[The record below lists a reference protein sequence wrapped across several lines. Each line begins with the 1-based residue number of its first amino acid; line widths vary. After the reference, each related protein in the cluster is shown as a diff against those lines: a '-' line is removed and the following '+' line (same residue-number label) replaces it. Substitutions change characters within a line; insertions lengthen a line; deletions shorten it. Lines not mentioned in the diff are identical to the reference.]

1 MRRAYRKEL
10 NILEN
15 VIQQEREVLIEVSDK
30 KWEELFRKR
39 ENQEVSNMNKKF
51 EQVEEFN
58 RRMEALRMDFQVGD
72 RITIFPTLLLLLLII
87 SRNTLGKL
95 K

>member
-1 MRRAYRKEL
+1 MRRAYREEL

-15 VIQQEREVLIEVSDK
+15 VIQHEREVLIELRDK

-39 ENQEVSNMNKKF
+39 ENQEVSNTNKKF

-58 RRMEALRMDFQVGD
+58 RRMEALRINFQVCCP
-72 RITIFPTLLLLLLII
+72 ITKFLTL
-87 SRNTLGKL
+87 NFYFVGTF
-95 K
+95 

>member
-1 MRRAYRKEL
+1 MRRAYREEL

-15 VIQQEREVLIEVSDK
+15 VIQHEREVLIELRDK

-58 RRMEALRMDFQVGD
+58 RRMEALRMDFQV
-72 RITIFPTLLLLLLII
+72 RYPITKLRTL
-87 SRNTLGKL
+87 NFYFVGTF
-95 K
+95 

>member
-1 MRRAYRKEL
+1 MRRAYREEL

-15 VIQQEREVLIEVSDK
+15 VIQHEREVLIELRDK

-58 RRMEALRMDFQVGD
+58 RRMEALRMDFQVCYP
-72 RITIFPTLLLLLLII
+72 ITKCPTL
-87 SRNTLGKL
+87 NFYFVGTF
-95 K
+95 

>member
-1 MRRAYRKEL
+1 MRRAYREEL

-15 VIQQEREVLIEVSDK
+15 VIQQEREVLKEITDK
-30 KWEELFRKR
+30 KWDELFRKR

-58 RRMEALRMDFQVGD
+58 RRMEALRMDFQVNP
-72 RITIFPTLLLLLLII
+72 ITIFSTLNCVGLI
-87 SRNTLGKL
+87 L
-95 K
+95 

>member
-1 MRRAYRKEL
+1 MRRAYREEL

-15 VIQQEREVLIEVSDK
+15 VIQHEREVLIELRDK

-58 RRMEALRMDFQVGD
+58 RRMEALRMDFQV
-72 RITIFPTLLLLLLII
+72 RYPITKLLTL
-87 SRNTLGKL
+87 NFYFVGTF
-95 K
+95 